1 MLRIRED
8 NYVRMKQKA
17 NFQWTGRDV
26 GEKGKRAKQ
35 AAVAA
40 VVTRWGEERGWT
52 DLMGWDEMDGWMD
65 GWRIRNR
72 NEWMAG

>member
-1 MLRIRED
+1 
-8 NYVRMKQKA
+8 MKQKA